1 MTAPQMCLRTIT
13 ASSLCQ
19 HLSTEELRYQH
30 YQSGL
35 KQGPG
40 VGAASSVPEPSLAL
54 APAPVAVAAPAV
66 ATATAAAGT
75 APEAPT
81 AVAEGATSRG
91 PAQPQC
97 QPKAAASMPLST
109 SLKFDL
115 PSSWEPT
122 SNNGTCMVVIVNS
135 AIASALLQTT
145 SHCLK
150 MQHLHS
156 GCKGCVTP
164 EQQAGAQHPFC
175 CVECVQGCT

>member
-91 PAQPQC
+91 PAP
-97 QPKAAASMPLST
+97 ASMPAQG
-109 SLKFDL
+109 
-115 PSSWEPT
+115 SSKHA
-122 SNNGTCMVVIVNS
+122 SVNIS
-135 AIASALLQTT
+135 EVRPAIILGAHIQQWYVHG
-145 SHCLK
+145 SHCKFCNSQCAAADHITL
-150 MQHLHS
+150 S
-156 GCKGCVTP
+156 ENAAP
-164 EQQAGAQHPFC
+164 AQRLQRMRHARTASWCSAPLLLC
-175 CVECVQGCT
+175 